1 MAAPECLLPAQLKK
15 MDASTTGTL
24 LMCNTAW
31 NTEGTNLIDD
41 LGFGPWR
48 QANLDFIAKFEQTYS
63 LQEYRIRGQ
72 TLRVL
77 RAFPGAWQ
85 IFVLDGRGGVER
97 IASQAQKPTFADL
110 ERALSAMG
118 SRSIANADWATRLRS
133 EITFNVESAKPPP
146 PQK

>member
-1 MAAPECLLPAQLKK
+1 LKK
-15 MDASTTGTL
+15 LDASTTGTL

-48 QANLDFIAKFEQTYS
+48 QANLDFIDKFEQTYS

-85 IFVLDGRGGVER
+85 IWVLDGRGGVER
-97 IASQAQKPTFADL
+97 IASQDAKPTFADL

>member
-1 MAAPECLLPAQLKK
+1 M
-15 MDASTTGTL
+15 TL
-24 LMCNTAW
+24 AL
-31 NTEGTNLIDD
+31 
-41 LGFGPWR
+41 
-48 QANLDFIAKFEQTYS
+48 
-63 LQEYRIRGQ
+63 
-72 TLRVL
+72 
-77 RAFPGAWQ
+77 
-85 IFVLDGRGGVER
+85 GRGAKRTWTSSPSLSRLTRCKSIASADRRVER

>member
-1 MAAPECLLPAQLKK
+1 MKK
-15 MDASTTGTL
+15 LDASTKGTL

-31 NTEGTNLIDD
+31 NAEGANLVDD

-48 QANLDFIAKFEQTYS
+48 QANVDFIAKFEETYS
-63 LQEYRIRGQ
+63 LREYRIRGQ

-77 RAFPGAWQ
+77 RAYPGPWQ
-85 IFVLDGRGGVER
+85 TFVLDGRGGVER
-97 IASQAQKPTFADL
+97 IATQEAKPVFADL

-146 PQK
+146 PQE